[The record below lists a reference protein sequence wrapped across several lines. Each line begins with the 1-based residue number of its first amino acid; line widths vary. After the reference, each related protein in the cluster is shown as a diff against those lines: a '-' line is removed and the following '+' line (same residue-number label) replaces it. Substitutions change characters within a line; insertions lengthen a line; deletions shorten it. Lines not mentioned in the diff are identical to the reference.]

1 MIRICEKQGDGKR
14 RSPKRWSVSKH
25 TFPNVTLF
33 QVGKLLRGSRR
44 RRRCLLIVDEEDG
57 DVDVC

>member
-14 RSPKRWSVSKH
+14 RRPKRWSVSKH
-25 TFPNVTLF
+25 TFPNVTMF
-33 QVGKLLRGSRR
+33 QVGKLLRGS